1 MSDII
6 AVDFDGTLC
15 ANEYP
20 GIGAPNEALLY
31 YLRQEKRFGS
41 RIILW
46 TCRVGERLEEAVA
59 WCKEQGLEFEAVN
72 ENLPEVIE
80 RHGGDSRKIFADFY
94 IDDKTL
100 LVRGVPYKRAL

>member
-15 ANEYP
+15 KNEFP
-20 GIGAPNEALLY
+20 GIGAPNEGLLA
-31 YLRQEKRFGS
+31 YLRMSKRFGDK
-41 RIILW
+41 IILW
-46 TCRVGERLEEAVA
+46 TCRVGERLEEAVQ
-59 WCKEQGLEFEAVN
+59 WCKEHDLEFNAVN

-80 RHGGDSRKIFADFY
+80 FHGGDSRKIFADFY

-100 LVRGVPYKRAL
+100 IVGGVPYKKIM